1 MGYIGQ
7 RMSERAEEAY
17 EMGEKP
23 FSKWTKSEIIE
34 RLQKLIDSG
43 ELESSEED
51 MKRIKRLT
59 ARVVKIAFLK
69 KSSWH
74 HTGKYYNETDFYDI
88 VDDFSKIN
96 LDDLEQMDRCARSEA
111 KEEKEAKK
119 AERWAIITYY
129 WTENRGSK
137 KWARIYDCQQ
147 KFLAKICGKA
157 AIIAKG
163 WQKNKKV
170 YNYSIV
176 HEFEGKP
183 RKNAKEFKLLENS
196 YSESKRSKWYNY

>member
-7 RMSERAEEAY
+7 RMSDRAAAAY
-17 EMGEKP
+17 DMGEKP

-34 RLQKLIDSG
+34 RLQNLIDSG

-51 MKRIKRLT
+51 MRRIKRLT

-88 VDDFSKIN
+88 VDDFSKIC

-119 AERWAIITYY
+119 AERWAVITYY

-147 KFLAKICGKA
+147 NFLAKIKGKA

-163 WQKNKKV
+163 WQKDKKV

-176 HEFEGKP
+176 HEFKGKP
-183 RKNAKEFKLLENS
+183 RKNAKEFRLLENS

>member
-7 RMSERAEEAY
+7 RMSERAAAAY
-17 EMGEKP
+17 DMGEKP

-43 ELESSEED
+43 DLESTPED

-59 ARVVKIAFLK
+59 AKTVKYAFLK

-74 HTGKYYNETDFYDI
+74 HTGKYYKETDFYDI

-96 LDDLEQMDRCARSEA
+96 LDDLEQIDRWTRSKIAEA
-111 KEEKEAKK
+111 KIAKRSDK
-119 AERWAIITYY
+119 YAIITYY

-137 KWARIYDCQQ
+137 KWARIYECKQN
-147 KFLAKICGKA
+147 FLAKIKGKA

-163 WQKNKKV
+163 WQKDKKV

-183 RKNAKEFKLLENS
+183 RKNAKELKLLEDS

>member
-7 RMSERAEEAY
+7 RMSESAAAAY
-17 EMGEKP
+17 DMGEKP
-23 FSKWTKSEIIE
+23 FSKWTKSDIIE

-43 ELESSEED
+43 DLESSEED

-59 ARVVKIAFLK
+59 SKTVKYAFLK

-74 HTGKYYNETDFYDI
+74 HTGKYFKETDFYDI
-88 VDDFSKIN
+88 TDDFSKIN
-96 LDDLEQMDRCARSEA
+96 LDDLEQIDRWTRSKMA
-111 KEEKEAKK
+111 EEKIAKRSDK
-119 AERWAIITYY
+119 YAIITYY

-137 KWARIYDCQQ
+137 KWARIYECQQ
-147 KFLAKICGKA
+147 NFLAKIKGKA

-163 WQKNKKV
+163 WQKDKKV

-196 YSESKRSKWYNY
+196 YRESKRSKWYNY

>member
-1 MGYIGQ
+1 MGYVGQ
-7 RMSERAEEAY
+7 RMSERAEGAY
-17 EMGEKP
+17 DMGEKP

-43 ELESSEED
+43 DLESTPED
-51 MKRIKRLT
+51 MERIKRLT
-59 ARVVKIAFLK
+59 AKTVKYAFLQK
-69 KSSWH
+69 TSWH
-74 HTGKYYNETDFYDI
+74 HTGKYFKETDFYDI

-96 LDDLEQMDRCARSEA
+96 LDDLDQIDRWMRSKMAEA
-111 KEEKEAKK
+111 KIAKCSEKY
-119 AERWAIITYY
+119 AIITYY

-137 KWARIYDCQQ
+137 KWARIYECQQ
-147 KFLAKICGKA
+147 NFLAKIKGKA

-163 WQKNKKV
+163 WQKDKKV

-176 HEFEGKP
+176 HEFDGKP
-183 RKNAKEFKLLENS
+183 RKNAKELKLLEGS

>member
-1 MGYIGQ
+1 
-7 RMSERAEEAY
+7 MSERAAAAY
-17 EMGEKP
+17 DMGEKP
-23 FSKWTKSEIIE
+23 FSKWTKGEIIE

-43 ELESSEED
+43 DLESTPED
-51 MKRIKRLT
+51 MKRIQRLSSKT
-59 ARVVKIAFLK
+59 VKYAFLK

-96 LDDLEQMDRCARSEA
+96 LDDLDQIDRLMRSKIAEEKIAKRSE
-111 KEEKEAKK
+111 KY
-119 AERWAIITYY
+119 AIITYF

-137 KWARIYDCQQ
+137 KWARIYECQQ
-147 KFLAKICGKA
+147 NFLAKIKGKA

-183 RKNAKEFKLLENS
+183 RKNAKEFRLLENS